1 MAYDGEIKINTTIDT
16 KNVSAQMLSIDNQ
29 IAKTADKIDLLK
41 QKMSAMK
48 DSAAPTSE
56 YKSLQNQI
64 EKAKLSLDGLAAK
77 EESLTGRMQNVGA
90 GKEYQG
96 LSKEFDS
103 ILKKESDVQLKI
115 EAITAKMNEM
125 ETAGTAFDYPEDS
138 SKYIALNNQLKE
150 ATNNMHLLGVK
161 HDELVNKQN
170 AVKSNGEKAMNS
182 VAKSTR
188 KASSEVEKASK
199 KGSNAVESFGKRV
212 WGLAKRVFVFSLV
225 ARAFRAMVAGIKDGL
240 DKFSQYSAQWN
251 KVMSDYVTATGTL
264 KNTLATAFAPILSMI
279 IPAITQ
285 LINYL
290 IAAINTINEFVA
302 VLSGKNTWTKAITQ
316 QKDYAK
322 SLDKTSASAKKAQS
336 TLAGF
341 DDLDV
346 WQAPTDS
353 GAGGGAD
360 SGANMFEQVT
370 IPESTIGK
378 FKEIQDALKSII
390 ERAKELKSIFE
401 KGFFDGFNNG
411 SAIFDDMIEHIK
423 YLGKTL
429 AEIWNDPE
437 VSTARKNFEDS
448 VFLMFGQISGAA
460 ADIAV
465 TIGDNLFGGL
475 DLYFTQ
481 NSARVKNWLISM
493 FDIGSEISTLI
504 GRFTSAFAY
513 IFEAFSSDP
522 GKNFTKNFIG
532 IFIDAFMGVIELASK
547 FVRDIIGILFDPII
561 ENTEKLRNTLEEQ
574 LANFSRFFAVIK
586 SIVDEFVDGFNDMYD
601 EHLKPFFDDVADGL
615 SRILSAVLDA
625 MSYIMPW
632 IQLLIEKFAELNDG
646 SIAPFFTEMFKLLG
660 NLIDIL
666 DLIWNNILVPLFV
679 WIAENVM
686 PLLGPIFYAIGEGVL
701 NNAKQIIDFATKVLK
716 YLNIILDF
724 LKLVFKGDW
733 EKAWDMIADAL
744 SKAWDHIVDLI
755 KEHVNSILQ
764 AVEDMVN
771 KAIDGIN
778 KIIDGLNSISSFKM
792 PEWLGGGEVGLN
804 ISDLKHVSIKGFA
817 TGGVFNGG
825 SPFLGVLND
834 QPAGQTNVEAPLST
848 IVSAFRQV
856 AAEMSG
862 GSNATMEMDG
872 ETFARLIVPH
882 IGAENTRIG
891 VSLADGV

>member
-64 EKAKLSLDGLAAK
+64 EKATLSLDELIAK

-199 KGSNAVESFGKRV
+199 KGGNAVESFGKRV

-378 FKEIQDALKSII
+378 FKEIQDALKPII

-423 YLGKTL
+423 HLGKTL

-437 VSTARKNFEDS
+437 VSAARKKYEDS

-481 NSARVKNWLISM
+481 NADRVKKHLVSI
-493 FDIGSEISTLI
+493 FDIGTETATII
-504 GRFTSAFAY
+504 GNFASAFAY
-513 IFEAFSSDP
+513 IFEAFASDS
-522 GKNFTKNFIG
+522 GKQLTANLIG
-532 IFIDAFMGVIELASK
+532 IFVDAFMGVSAVVLKIM
-547 FVRDIIGILFDPII
+547 RDIAEIREAKIPMFARGVLAMPGSKKEAVQVNTPITAGGIKVNPGDII
-561 ENTEKLRNTLEEQ
+561 VADEEGI
-574 LANFSRFFAVIK
+574 AVIPK
-586 SIVDEFVDGFNDMYD
+586 DRAEEIYKECKEKVQKE
-601 EHLKPFFDDVADGL
+601 A
-615 SRILSAVLDA
+615 A
-625 MSYIMPW
+625 MSFEEW
-632 IQLLIEKFAELNDG
+632 AERHKKN
-646 SIAPFFTEMFKLLG
+646 
-660 NLIDIL
+660 IDS
-666 DLIWNNILVPLFV
+666 
-679 WIAENVM
+679 
-686 PLLGPIFYAIGEGVL
+686 FYE
-701 NNAKQIIDFATKVLK
+701 
-716 YLNIILDF
+716 
-724 LKLVFKGDW
+724 
-733 EKAWDMIADAL
+733 
-744 SKAWDHIVDLI
+744 
-755 KEHVNSILQ
+755 
-764 AVEDMVN
+764 
-771 KAIDGIN
+771 
-778 KIIDGLNSISSFKM
+778 
-792 PEWLGGGEVGLN
+792 
-804 ISDLKHVSIKGFA
+804 
-817 TGGVFNGG
+817 
-825 SPFLGVLND
+825 
-834 QPAGQTNVEAPLST
+834 
-848 IVSAFRQV
+848 
-856 AAEMSG
+856 
-862 GSNATMEMDG
+862 
-872 ETFARLIVPH
+872 
-882 IGAENTRIG
+882 
-891 VSLADGV
+891 

>member
-64 EKAKLSLDGLAAK
+64 EKATLSLDELIAK

-199 KGSNAVESFGKRV
+199 KGGNAVESFGKRV

-378 FKEIQDALKSII
+378 FKEII

-411 SAIFDDMIEHIK
+411 SAIFDDMVEHIK
-423 YLGKTL
+423 HLGKTL

-437 VSTARKNFEDS
+437 VSTARKNFEDA
-448 VFLMFGQISGAA
+448 FTRMLGQRVGAA

-481 NSARVKNWLISM
+481 NADRVKKYLVSM
-493 FDIGSEISTLI
+493 FDIGTETATII
-504 GRFTSAFAY
+504 GNFASAFAY
-513 IFEAFSSDP
+513 IFEAFASDS
-522 GKNFTKNFIG
+522 GKQLTANLIG
-532 IFIDAFMGVIELASK
+532 IFVDARMGVTEIVGKLA
-547 FVRDIIGILFDPII
+547 RDILTII
-561 ENTEKLRNTLEEQ
+561 MQPFIDNKDEIRRVLTDVLG
-574 LANFSRFFAVIK
+574 VIAEVLGTIK
-586 SIVDEFVDGFNDMYD
+586 DVVDEFMDGFNSMYD
-601 EHLKPFFDDVADGL
+601 EHLKPFFDDIAAGL
-615 SRILSAVLDA
+615 SE
-625 MSYIMPW
+625 
-632 IQLLIEKFAELNDG
+632 IQ
-646 SIAPFFTEMFKLLG
+646 
-660 NLIDIL
+660 
-666 DLIWNNILVPLFV
+666 V
-679 WIAENVM
+679 
-686 PLLGPIFYAIGEGVL
+686 
-701 NNAKQIIDFATKVLK
+701 
-716 YLNIILDF
+716 
-724 LKLVFKGDW
+724 
-733 EKAWDMIADAL
+733 
-744 SKAWDHIVDLI
+744 
-755 KEHVNSILQ
+755 
-764 AVEDMVN
+764 
-771 KAIDGIN
+771 
-778 KIIDGLNSISSFKM
+778 
-792 PEWLGGGEVGLN
+792 
-804 ISDLKHVSIKGFA
+804 
-817 TGGVFNGG
+817 
-825 SPFLGVLND
+825 
-834 QPAGQTNVEAPLST
+834 
-848 IVSAFRQV
+848 
-856 AAEMSG
+856 
-862 GSNATMEMDG
+862 
-872 ETFARLIVPH
+872 
-882 IGAENTRIG
+882 
-891 VSLADGV
+891 